1 VISGTE
7 EYDSTRLFDRPVL
20 LRVWENDRL
29 IRLRL
34 QENGLAAKCY
44 WFLATKSQPLVVVSL
59 FHHSRISVT

>member
-1 VISGTE
+1 MISGTE

-20 LRVWENDRL
+20 LHVWENDRL

-44 WFLATKSQPLVVVSL
+44 
-59 FHHSRISVT
+59 